1 MGFSEAGTCVVRLF
15 GVLGVLLQVGTAEV
29 PQLPMIEGNTTATTT
44 TTLTVRYSHL
54 DGALFTP

>member
-1 MGFSEAGTCVVRLF
+1 VVRLF